1 MSYIRPRSNTALV
14 FSSVLALFLQTGH
27 SQAAGIGW
35 RAGLE
40 EGDRRMVA
48 KEYPLAEGC
57 FRQALRDVKR
67 DKTSGADDLALCQ
80 EKLAAVLYK
89 QDIVDESVPLYLQCL
104 KTLERAHGKESPLL
118 LPRLLELG
126 YIYEFD
132 GNYKQALGVY
142 ERAVAIAENA
152 PAGSGGL
159 ELAQCKH
166 RLARALY
173 KSGNFQKAEPL
184 YFSCITLLLGCKT
197 LSTGDLLEACL
208 SDYGDLLEKSYGLGK
223 NLPSEVRSELLRDRL
238 DSLPKK
244 AGVPTSNFATAVSIK
259 LAEKEDAAFA
269 GGAETGA
276 GGDTDGGA
284 PRSVMPPLR
293 GLKTTPDPAALE
305 AINRQR
311 IDFYERMIAID
322 IKTLGAEH
330 PSVARDLCGLAAI
343 QMSAGNYEAARQLFS
358 RALKIYEGVYGDDA
372 LLVQRTR
379 SMLDLLNDERATD
392 DGGAAGLG
400 FTASGNLPSLPL
412 AAQKLDTA
420 IRLNYLALLTYS
432 LGKLPESEKLY
443 SWATTD
449 MYLTTGE
456 KSVLL
461 AGALKD
467 YARLL
472 RSLGK
477 VSGPGLN
484 AEMLEA
490 DAGVVLKRALRQR
503 VAAQQARG
511 LAP

>member
-14 FSSVLALFLQTGH
+14 FSSALALLLQYG
-27 SQAAGIGW
+27 QAYGAGIGW

-67 DKTSGADDLALCQ
+67 DKTSAADDLALCQ
-80 EKLAAVLYK
+80 AKLAAVLYK

-118 LPRLLELG
+118 LARLLELG

-132 GNYKQALGVY
+132 GNYKQAIAVY
-142 ERAVAIAENA
+142 ERAVAIAEKA
-152 PAGSGGL
+152 KAGSGSF
-159 ELAQCKH
+159 ELAQCQH
-166 RLARALY
+166 RLARALF
-173 KSGNFQKAEPL
+173 KNGSFQKAEPL
-184 YFSCITLLLGCKT
+184 YFSVLSLLLGEKS

-208 SDYGDLLEKSYGLGK
+208 SDYADLLEKSYGLGK
-223 NLPSEVRSELLRDRL
+223 SLPSEVRSELLRDRL
-238 DSLPKK
+238 DSLSKK
-244 AGVPTSNFATAVSIK
+244 AGVPASNFAKAVSVK
-259 LAEKEDAAFA
+259 LASKDESALA
-269 GGAETGA
+269 GGTTAGAMSDTGS
-276 GGDTDGGA
+276 GEVG
-284 PRSVMPPLR
+284 SNLPPLR
-293 GLKTTPDPAALE
+293 GLKTPDPAALE

-358 RALKIYEGVYGDDA
+358 RALKIYQGVYGDDA

-379 SMLDLLNDERATD
+379 SMLELISDERDTECS
-392 DGGAAGLG
+392 GASELG
-400 FTASGNLPSLPL
+400 FTASGLPQLPL
-412 AAQKLDTA
+412 TAQKLDTA
-420 IRLNYLALLTYS
+420 IRLNELALLTYS
-432 LGKLPESEKLY
+432 LGKLSESEKLY
-443 SWATTD
+443 AWATAD

-456 KSVLL
+456 SSVLL
-461 AGALKD
+461 AGTLKD

-477 VSGPGLN
+477 VSGPGLS

-490 DAGVVLKRALRQR
+490 DAAVVLKRALRQR
-503 VAAQQARG
+503 VAAEQARG
-511 LAP
+511 PAP